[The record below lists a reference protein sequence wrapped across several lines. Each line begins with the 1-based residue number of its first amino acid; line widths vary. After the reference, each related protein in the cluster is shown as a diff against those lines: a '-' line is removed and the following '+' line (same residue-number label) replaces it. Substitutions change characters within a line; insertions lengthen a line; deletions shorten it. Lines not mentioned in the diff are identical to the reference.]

1 MLSIEITK
9 EQFDL
14 INEEITKLE
23 NDKLLLFDT
32 DGLTGWEIMHIG
44 DRINMLKEI
53 IRTEHIEL

>member
-14 INEEITKLE
+14 ISEEITKLE

-32 DGLTGWEIMHIG
+32 DGLTGWEIMYIT
-44 DRINMLKEI
+44 DRINMFKEI
-53 IRTEHIEL
+53 IKTEHIEL

>member
-32 DGLTGWEIMHIG
+32 DGLTGWEIMYIT
-44 DRINMLKEI
+44 DRINMFKEI
-53 IRTEHIEL
+53 IKTEHIEL